1 MSYVDLGMQPDP
13 ESYVLSQY
21 LVESVLPLTEAG
33 KRIAEEE
40 SVGSWTEVTTMTSS
54 IFDRLAA
61 KVYRVDEALGSVFI
75 AYPTELFEEG
85 NLYQW
90 LSVVAGNLFGLS
102 SLKNV
107 RLTDVSVPNR
117 LLKSFSGPKFGIEG
131 VRGIVGTSRDRR
143 PHIGCIFKP
152 KVGLSP
158 EEMADLAYQV
168 GKNGVDFLK
177 DDETLT
183 DQTFCPLEDRVSLV
197 SEALDR
203 VYQETQRKVI
213 YSSNITCGLS
223 DFMDRADV
231 AIENGATALMV
242 DAMVSGLECVR
253 MLAEDPSVT
262 VPIHVHRTMHAAFT
276 RNPKHGIAFPVMA
289 LLTRIAGGDQ
299 LHVGTAG
306 IGKMESEE
314 PEVRR
319 SISTLTSGLPNL
331 RTVFPVASGGIH
343 PGLVPPLIEAMGKD
357 VVINAGAGIW
367 GHPDGG
373 ASGAKAMKEAVDAA
387 MSGVQLQEYAQ
398 NHPALKRALDLWS
411 R

>member
-1 MSYVDLGMQPDP
+1 MSYVDLGMLPDP
-13 ESYVLSQY
+13 DSYVLSQY
-21 LVESVLPLTEAG
+21 LVESDLPLTEAG
-33 KRIAEEE
+33 KRVAEEE
-40 SVGSWTEVTTMTSS
+40 SVGSWTNVTTMTSS

-61 KVYRVDEALGSVFI
+61 KVYRVDETQGMVFI

-107 RLTDVSVPNR
+107 RLIDVSVPNR

-131 VRGIVGTSRDRR
+131 VRGIIGTSRDRR

-158 EEMADLAYQV
+158 DEMANLAYQV

-183 DQTFCPLEDRVSLV
+183 DQAFCPLEDRVSLV

-213 YSSNITCGLS
+213 YSANITCGPS
-223 DFMDRADV
+223 DFMDRADI

-242 DAMVSGLECVR
+242 DAMVSGLECIR
-253 MLAEDPSVT
+253 TLAEDPSVT

-276 RNPKHGIAFPVMA
+276 RNPKHGVAFPVMA

-314 PEVRR
+314 REVKK
-319 SISTLTSGLPNL
+319 SIGALTSGLPNM
-331 RTVFPVASGGIH
+331 RKVFPVASGGIH
-343 PGLVPPLIEAMGKD
+343 PGLVPPLVNAMGKD

-373 ASGAKAMKEAVDAA
+373 ASGAKAMKEAVDAT
-387 MSGVQLQEYAQ
+387 MSGVQLQEYAR
-398 NHPALKRALDLWS
+398 NHPALRKALDLWS